1 MSLVEAF
8 RFPFYRIFFSVV
20 VGIIALEGFVLSYNQ
35 KENDKKLQVIDGV
48 LIRVIESDSTKEL
61 PLPGQIEIPFTV
73 KKFKKSKNQSA
84 EFDIRFSRLTES
96 VAPKIKFTG
105 GFVIKDDPILVLENR
120 PDIII
125 GNHWVFLKFKSWNII
140 VLTIYLLIAGIVGE
154 FLCTLGD
161 LLIGMCFFGFNPCSC
176 DNDLEYC
183 NPKYFCS
190 SMKNGSESD
199 SGDTKGNNNKILK
212 ISSIIRNNSMITDF
226 SELHFSLSRVYAG
239 LFLSTLVIG
248 TKIGITSLLENI
260 TLLNI
265 ILIVVILM
273 VFALPILPIILCI
286 TLLCFIFL
294 SEKIPELPRYLS
306 PTLLLF
312 FSIMIFLLFNPDKSN
327 LLTAL
332 MLYCFSFIS
341 FSLSIIFRTQ
351 ANRIIIQRAQEEQQ
365 N

>member
-120 PDIII
+120 PDIVI

-161 LLIGMCFFGFNPCSC
+161 LLVGMCFFGFNPYSC

-183 NPKYFCS
+183 RPDYIKDKILKYIRECVGKKNNNQKKNS
-190 SMKNGSESD
+190 SDRSN
-199 SGDTKGNNNKILK
+199 DTKDNNNKIVK
-212 ISSIIRNNSMITDF
+212 ISSILRNNPMITDF

-239 LFLSTLVIG
+239 LFLTTLVLVGGKFIPY
-248 TKIGITSLLENI
+248 SLLLLI
-260 TLLNI
+260 TI
-265 ILIVVILM
+265 IALIIVTLIGC
-273 VFALPILPIILCI
+273 FISKKSRFLPILLCCLAILLVILVTLFI
-286 TLLCFIFL
+286 TFKNELLGTFTLSFL
-294 SEKIPELPRYLS
+294 
-306 PTLLLF
+306 
-312 FSIMIFLLFNPDKSN
+312 
-327 LLTAL
+327 
-332 MLYCFSFIS
+332 SFIS
-341 FSLSIIFRTQ
+341 LLLSIIFRTQ